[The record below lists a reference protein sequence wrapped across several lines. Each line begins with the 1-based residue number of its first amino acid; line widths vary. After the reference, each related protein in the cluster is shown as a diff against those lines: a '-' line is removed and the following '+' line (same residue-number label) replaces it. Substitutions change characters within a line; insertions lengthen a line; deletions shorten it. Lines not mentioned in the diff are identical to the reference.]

1 MPPAPAP
8 PPAIT
13 LEDIAVR
20 IGAATLVDG
29 VRVAVA
35 PGEVVGLIG
44 PNGAGKS
51 TVLKV
56 AAGVLAPSAGRVV
69 HADPNAPIGYL
80 PQDGPVHWQL
90 AVDRV
95 VALGRLP
102 HLSAFARPGPEDRTA
117 VAAALA
123 ATDTQTLADRR
134 IDTLSGGERARV
146 LLARVLAGE
155 PPVMLVDEPVA
166 GLDPRHQ
173 LETME
178 LLRAQAAR
186 RRAVLVVLHDLLHA
200 ARFCDRLV
208 LLDRGRVV
216 VDGPPP
222 AVLTPARIAEVY
234 GVTAVPIEVDGVAL
248 RVPWRRAD
256 GASGQAGPAAAQ

>member
-1 MPPAPAP
+1 MPPATAV

-13 LEDIAVR
+13 LEDITVR
-20 IGAATLVDG
+20 IGPATLVDG
-29 VRVAVA
+29 VRFAVM
-35 PGEVVGLIG
+35 PGGVVGLIG

-51 TVLKV
+51 TVVKV
-56 AAGVLAPSAGRVV
+56 AAGVLAPNAGRVAR
-69 HADPNAPIGYL
+69 ADPKAPIGYL

-90 AVDRV
+90 TVDRV

-102 HLSAFARPGPEDRTA
+102 HLSAFARPGPEDRAAIT
-117 VAAALA
+117 AALA
-123 ATDTQTLADRR
+123 ATDTRTLAGRR

-155 PPVMLVDEPVA
+155 PQVMLVDEPVA

-178 LLRAQAAR
+178 LLRAQAAQG
-186 RRAVLVVLHDLLHA
+186 RAVLVVLHDLLHA

-216 VDGPPP
+216 IEGPPP
-222 AVLTPARIAEVY
+222 AVLTPARIAAVY
-234 GVTAVPIEVDGVAL
+234 GVTAMPIEVDGIAL
-248 RVPWRRAD
+248 RLPWRRAGGGSD
-256 GASGQAGPAAAQ
+256 QPGPTTAQ